1 MGFWTD
7 EGYDE
12 RQVLERY
19 RTGFQA
25 FIIVMLLM
33 LTDAFIKEK
42 VYLWSTPLDS
52 VVVILITAFTFF
64 SVKTIWRDAYF
75 AQNNRSGKI
84 LFGIFGVLLLIIL
97 IMTPFEIAAG
107 DFHLTEN
114 GRIASDGVFCF
125 TTAYIASV
133 VITWLL
139 RQWKNKREA
148 EEI

>member
-75 AQNNRSGKI
+75 AQSNRSGKI

-107 DFHLTEN
+107 GFHFIEN

-125 TTAYIASV
+125 TAAYLASV